1 MSVLLDTSFV
11 VALAFTDDKDSTR
24 AAELFVEIVEG
35 AHGTAFLTDFVVD
48 EALTLAWVRSRRS
61 RVVEDLAHLV
71 LAPDPADRP
80 GRLVFVGERAF
91 HEAARLHRRHH
102 AALSFTDCTH
112 LAVMAERGLTKIAT
126 FESGFEGFADVLA

>member
-11 VALAFTDDKDSTR
+11 VALAFTDDRDSAR
-24 AAELFVEIVEG
+24 ATALFEEIAEGRHGAGFV
-35 AHGTAFLTDFVVD
+35 TDFVVN

-61 RVVEDLAHLV
+61 RVVSDLAGLL

-80 GRLVFVGERAF
+80 GRLLFVGERAF

-102 AALSFTDCTH
+102 ATLSFTDCTH

-126 FESGFEGFADVLA
+126 FESGFEGFAEVLA